1 MRERLAPDLW
11 NARIDRGELERA
23 IVNLAVNGRDAM
35 GTNGTLTIETRNIHL
50 DEEYAEHYGDVAA
63 GDYAEISIIDTG
75 SGMTPEVLKR
85 VFEPFFTTKEFGK
98 GSGLGL
104 SMVYGFAKQSGGHAS
119 VYSEPGKYTVVHLYL
134 PRAGGIPEDET
145 GPTPESALR
154 QQFAGLTTLIV
165 EDEERLRKV
174 AVKMLS
180 ALGLNILE
188 EADGAAAL
196 ASPPV
201 GAAGRSAVRRHPS
214 ARRHGR
220 HPARGGGAAAPSRFG
235 DLVNHR
241 LRRTRIG

>member
-1 MRERLAPDLW
+1 
-11 NARIDRGELERA
+11 
-23 IVNLAVNGRDAM
+23 
-35 GTNGTLTIETRNIHL
+35 
-50 DEEYAEHYGDVAA
+50 VAA
-63 GDYAEISIIDTG
+63 GNYAEISIFDTG

-104 SMVYGFAKQSGGHAS
+104 SMVYGFAKQSGGHVT
-119 VYSEPGKYTVVHLYL
+119 VYSEPGKGTVVHLYL
-134 PRAGGIPEDET
+134 PRAGEFAEDET

-154 QQFAGLTTLIV
+154 QQFAGLTILIV

-196 ASPPV
+196 ARLSEQPV
-201 GAAGRSAVRRHPS
+201 DLLFADVLLKGDMDGIQLAEE
-214 ARRHGR
+214 ARRL
-220 HPARGGGAAAPSRFG
+220 HPDLPILLTTGFAERALVEGHRCNGAGWIAKLYSKTELGQALAGLLRGKS
-235 DLVNHR
+235 
-241 LRRTRIG
+241 